1 MDRQRNTIKFY
12 NFSIILI
19 CIVFVVMSAAINF
32 TADPYNI
39 FKTFR
44 IKKFNLLKP
53 CETKQQ
59 RITKIPQLKLYK
71 NNIDILY
78 VGSSKTDW
86 WLNTDYHSKL
96 SGKNVYSMALSSS
109 SLQESIIMAKNSIF
123 LHPEI
128 KKIYF
133 GIDFFSFA
141 QGYYD
146 TAVDVDLIK
155 EKNLTKTELLPLLIS
170 LDTINYSIQTIIT
183 NIKSATPTA
192 QADSS
197 SCSVNNP
204 KAEYYFKQTIKKY
217 KKEYYGNYKL
227 NKNAFSA
234 LKDFNNFAK
243 QNNVE
248 VVFFVTPS
256 HIADLINIYNN
267 NIWDDYKTFKKELA
281 NMFDYYDLASINKYN
296 TEPVNSQIKYFRDA
310 VHATYLL
317 GEKFALNFY
326 TTPND
331 SAVLITKKNIN
342 SYLQNED
349 IKLKNYLQDNP
360 QTVKQIEEYSD
371 NAF

>member
-1 MDRQRNTIKFY
+1 MGRRKNTIKFY
-12 NFSIILI
+12 NSSIILI

-32 TADPYNI
+32 TVDPYNI
-39 FKTFR
+39 FKTFK
-44 IKKFNLLKP
+44 IKRFNIIKP
-53 CETKQQ
+53 CATKQE

-109 SLQESIIMAKNSIF
+109 SMQESIIMAKNSIF

-128 KKIYF
+128 QKIYF
-133 GIDFFSFA
+133 GIDFFSFTE
-141 QGYYD
+141 GYYD
-146 TAVDVDLIK
+146 TAVDVESIR
-155 EKNLTKTELLPLLIS
+155 EKNLTKNELLPLLIS
-170 LDTINYSIQTIIT
+170 LDTLNYSLQTVINNLKQKDISPDSNG
-183 NIKSATPTA
+183 NI
-192 QADSS
+192 
-197 SCSVNNP
+197 CNINNP

-217 KKEYYGNYKL
+217 KKEYYSNYKL
-227 NKNAFSA
+227 NQKAFLA
-234 LKDFNNFAK
+234 LKEFNDFAK

-256 HIADLINIYNN
+256 HIADLINIYHNN
-267 NIWDDYKTFKKELA
+267 LWADYKTFKKKLA
-281 NMFDYYDLASINKYN
+281 DMFNYYDLASINQYN
-296 TEPVNSQIKYFRDA
+296 TEPVNSKIKYFRDA
-310 VHATYLL
+310 VHATCLL
-317 GEKFALNFY
+317 GEKIALNFY

-331 SAVLITKKNIN
+331 SAVFITRKNVN
-342 SYLQNED
+342 DYLQKED
-349 IKLKNYLQDNP
+349 LKLKNYLQDNP